1 MPNQKNIEALNT
13 VKEKLSKAKSVIF
26 AEYHGLTSNQVNQ
39 LRSKIKQSGAEMSVS
54 KNTLLKVALDERLSP
69 EAGEQLKEQLKG
81 PIATVFSYE
90 DAISP
95 IKILA
100 QFAQNLITQGREV
113 GLPKIKAGIIDGQF
127 TTAEKI
133 GILANL
139 PSREELIARLVG
151 TMKSP
156 LTGLVN
162 VLNGNQRKLV
172 YALSAVA
179 KKKSQESN
187 S

>member
-1 MPNQKNIEALNT
+1 
-13 VKEKLSKAKSVIF
+13 
-26 AEYHGLTSNQVNQ
+26 
-39 LRSKIKQSGAEMSVS
+39 MSVS
-54 KNTLLKVALDERLSP
+54 KNTLLKVALDEKLSP

-90 DAISP
+90 DAIAP

-127 TTAEKI
+127 TSAEKI

-139 PSREELIARLVG
+139 PTREELIAKLVS

-156 LTGLVN
+156 LAGLVN

-172 YALSAVA
+172 YALSAIA
-179 KKKSQESN
+179 RKKSEAK
-187 S
+187 